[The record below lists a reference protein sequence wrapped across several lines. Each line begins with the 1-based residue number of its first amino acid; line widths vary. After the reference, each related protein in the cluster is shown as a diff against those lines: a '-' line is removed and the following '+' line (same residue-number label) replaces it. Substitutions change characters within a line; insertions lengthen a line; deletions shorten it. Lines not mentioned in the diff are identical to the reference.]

1 MIMRVAEPTVER
13 LIQYFRLLKQMK
25 EEERRVV
32 SSLQIGEMLG
42 IKASQ
47 VRKDLSY
54 FGEIGK
60 RGVGYHVNRLCTHI
74 ENILASPKVWKIAMA
89 GVGNL
94 GLALLGHAAF
104 QSYKFE
110 VSALFDIDR
119 DKVGKEIMGV
129 RCHHADDIAR
139 VLDEQGVEVLILA
152 VPAVAAQSTV
162 DMAVQSTGL
171 KGVLAFTPAT
181 VVVPDRILFYRVD
194 IFVELEKLLFF
205 LKEKDKV

>member
-1 MIMRVAEPTVER
+1 MRVAEPTVER

-152 VPAVAAQSTV
+152 VPAVAAQGTV
-162 DMAVQSTGL
+162 DLAVQSTGL

>member
-1 MIMRVAEPTVER
+1 MRVAEPTVER